1 MRFWLAFMI
10 ILSFAY
16 EGDEGPSG
24 SLRRY
29 QNVVIAPYH
38 QTEGTTVY
46 FEFKNTL
53 VDSITLSFRISNQL
67 YQSALVYSQAFP
79 PLGLIQ
85 RAITLPA
92 SLFDGGLTTLQLS
105 AIRTGFSLHE
115 FVTLYPLQQLTV
127 AVLEGDYQ
135 SPPTVTRIDGEGQ
148 IRYEREQLAFI
159 GMDLVQSF
167 YEYGRL
173 DLSHMRVDIQSP
185 VARELIFG
193 DAYLLIADHPA
204 FEGLPYQS
212 PGFRKLPLSPRLV
225 GTMVHFQFQQLYV
238 HPQTFQSSTIPL
250 TGYQVTQYLY
260 FPPAAFLLLRQQS
273 MYMQLTMRHFHQL
286 TIQYPFTYEGMQP
299 LLGACYQSVYCVN
312 VYA

>member
-1 MRFWLAFMI
+1 MI
-10 ILSFAY
+10 VLSFAY

-85 RAITLPA
+85 KAITLPA

-105 AIRTGFSLHE
+105 AIRSGFSLHE
-115 FVTLYPLQQLTV
+115 WVTLYPLQQLTV
-127 AVLEGDYQ
+127 AVLEGNYQ
-135 SPPTVTRIDGEGQ
+135 SPPTVTRIDGEGR

-159 GMDLVQSF
+159 GMDLVQLF
-167 YEYGRL
+167 YQYGRL
-173 DLSHMRVDIQSP
+173 DLTHIRVDIQSP
-185 VARELIFG
+185 VARELMFG
-193 DAYLLIADHPA
+193 EAYLLIADHPA
-204 FEGLPYQS
+204 FEGLAYQA
-212 PGFRKLPLSPRLV
+212 PGLRKLPLSSKLV
-225 GTMVHFQFQQLYV
+225 GTIVQFQFEQLYV
-238 HPQTFQSSTIPL
+238 HPQTFASSAIPL
-250 TGYQVTQYLY
+250 TGYQSTQYLY
-260 FPPAAFLLLRQQS
+260 FPPSAFLLLRQQS
-273 MYMQLTMRHFHQL
+273 MYMQLTIRHFHQMI
-286 TIQYPFTYEGMQP
+286 IQYPFTYEGMKP
-299 LLGACYQSVYCVN
+299 LLGACWQSVYCVN